1 MKKII
6 FILFGIVVVVALVV
20 IVKKARTEEQI
31 SIYTPQTVETASTTT
46 TDKNE
51 LFTVTMPGVFVKQ
64 ETSFPAMG
72 RDQLPATPKAHATY
86 AVDSTQP
93 ENSMINLF
101 LFDDEGL
108 KLPEWEAKYL
118 TFDQYGMIGTFMT
131 AIWIG
136 DEVKFQQGLAE
147 GLSGKVFI
155 AARDGMIVY
164 LQIVSN
170 KENRDETDFAY
181 QTVLSTLQFFSES
194 TS

>member
-31 SIYTPQTVETASTTT
+31 PIYVPQEIYTTSTTT
-46 TDKNE
+46 TDENE
-51 LFTVTMPGVFVKQ
+51 LFTVTMPVAFVKQ
-64 ETSFPAMG
+64 ETPFPAIG
-72 RDQLPATPKAHATY
+72 RDQLPSTPKAHATY
-86 AVDSTQP
+86 AVDSAQP
-93 ENSMINLF
+93 ENGMINLF

-131 AIWIG
+131 SGWFG

-147 GLSGKVFI
+147 GFSGKVFM
-155 AARDGMIVY
+155 AARDGMVVY
-164 LQIVSN
+164 LQMVSN